1 VLLNFLTHQL
11 GFYEASL
18 YWKGRADIL
27 PNEEETE
34 HVYYDTGAVFKLNA
48 NLSVTFDYSRGE
60 RAPWYVEED
69 AFSVMFGV
77 EL

>member
-1 VLLNFLTHQL
+1 MTTLRHCLRQRLDRYT
-11 GFYEASL
+11 
-18 YWKGRADIL
+18 RL